1 MIYHFIL
8 RNDNVVG
15 RVLNYTIKVR
25 AVIYTRPAVGII
37 FRNAEYD
44 EIIAD
49 DFFRPRNF
57 FGRTVQSYFYHFFHL
72 KKPCRGVPCV
82 PLDRRLVKADA
93 FRFCKIEKQVEDL
106 QSAERFDDVHRV
118 VLAERVLQSF
128 FLQRFNAEDC
138 RPFVG
143 RHRGAA
149 FFLRGSAASQQ

>member
-1 MIYHFIL
+1 M
-8 RNDNVVG
+8 
-15 RVLNYTIKVR
+15 
-25 AVIYTRPAVGII
+25 
-37 FRNAEYD
+37 
-44 EIIAD
+44 
-49 DFFRPRNF
+49 
-57 FGRTVQSYFYHFFHL
+57 
-72 KKPCRGVPCV
+72 PCV
-82 PLDRRLVKADA
+82 PLDRLPVKADA

-149 FFLRGSAASQQ
+149 FFRRGSAASQQ